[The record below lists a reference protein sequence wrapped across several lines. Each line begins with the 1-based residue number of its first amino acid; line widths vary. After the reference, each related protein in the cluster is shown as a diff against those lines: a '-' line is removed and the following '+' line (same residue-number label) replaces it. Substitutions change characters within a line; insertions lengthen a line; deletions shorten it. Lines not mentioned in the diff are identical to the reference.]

1 MTFEHFIG
9 TAILTAVS
17 IIGFFVKQLVTE
29 HKNTRETLIQLA
41 TKHDGIERNVS
52 TLMVDVSGMKD
63 RLARIETTLGTKPV
77 ARKRVS
83 G

>member
-41 TKHDGIERNVS
+41 TKHDGIERNVLQL
-52 TLMVDVSGMKD
+52 TGDMANIKD
-63 RLARIETTLGTKPV
+63 RIARIETTIGTKPV

-83 G
+83 A